1 MRAGGSTKR
10 PSGAVTGFSFSPDNQ
25 RLVTISDDETVRLFD
40 VALSCEVHLL
50 DTEKG
55 NDGAVLFGYGGKHI
69 LRSRS
74 SELASWGNE
83 WPISKL
89 QAESETERADR
100 LKRWHSSALT
110 LAYRQQQWRAAR
122 SHATALMALGDST
135 QLYQRGLLYS
145 FEGRWE
151 AAEED
156 LRACLDTE
164 RGLLARCQLARV
176 VLKQN
181 RTDEYRQLCMQLCDE
196 LHDELAPEDVNR
208 IAWMF
213 CPVRQFDAVC
223 AADRAFESSD
233 QEERQFNLSQYV
245 GAGALPGRSF
255 RRSYRRSQTFYQD
268 GAGS

>member
-1 MRAGGSTKR
+1 MGVAFDDIENGNHQATIHLYETASLISGR
-10 PSGAVTGFSFSPDNQ
+10 PCAPVARLNGHLGAVTGFSFSPDNQ

-145 FEGRWE
+145 FEERWE

-156 LRACLDTE
+156 LRACLDTG
-164 RGLLARCQLARV
+164 RGLLARCQLAP
-176 VLKQN
+176 
-181 RTDEYRQLCMQLCDE
+181 LCSSKTE
-196 LHDELAPEDVNR
+196 LTS
-208 IAWMF
+208 IAN
-213 CPVRQFDAVC
+213 C
-223 AADRAFESSD
+223 ACNFATSCMT
-233 QEERQFNLSQYV
+233 NW
-245 GAGALPGRSF
+245 LPKM
-255 RRSYRRSQTFYQD
+255 
-268 GAGS
+268 